1 MSFFRI
7 CLETSLAIQH
17 RLYLLS
23 PLIEHRRLHFAF
35 SFVLCS
41 RKLDAQPIQNLYSPL
56 GTARFSV
63 SPSRLLFQVTLFAL
77 HREVWESV
85 KFVEE
90 REGLEPS

>member
-1 MSFFRI
+1 MSFFCI

-17 RLYLLS
+17 HLYPLS
-23 PLIEHRRLHFAF
+23 SPKEHLGLHFAF

-56 GTARFSV
+56 GTVRFSV

-77 HREVWESV
+77 HREVLESV
-85 KFVEE
+85 KFCGGK
-90 REGLEPS
+90 RGT